1 VKSKKGFS
9 LIEVLI
15 SIVIIAILGSII
27 GPKILGK
34 PDEAKALK
42 ARSDIASISSALMEY
57 NQNEGNYPTTAEGL
71 PALVNKLPTAKNFK
85 KYGYL
90 YKETIIDPWGKPY
103 LYNIP
108 GENWYFTVWT
118 LGKDGKEG
126 GEGVNATIKSRQ

>member
-1 VKSKKGFS
+1 MINRKGFS

-34 PDEAKALK
+34 PDEAKAIK
-42 ARSDIASISSALMEY
+42 AKSDIASISSALMEY
-57 NQNEGNYPTTAEGL
+57 NQNEGNYPTEAEGL
-71 PALVNKLPTAKNFK
+71 AALVNKVASAKNFK
-85 KYGYL
+85 QYGYL
-90 YKETIIDPWGKPY
+90 YSDTLVDPWGKPY
-103 LYNIP
+103 LYKVP

-126 GEGVNATIKSRQ
+126 GEGVNATIKSRH